1 MGTLLI
7 DEGLLDSEEDDE
19 VRYLA
24 RARTLAV
31 LRRADDGQK
40 RSIVEFLAESG
51 LAGIGAPRNDVE
63 PVVSLADANL
73 AGADL
78 ALLDYLRGA
87 DLTEA
92 DLSDADL
99 VRIDL
104 TEASLARSQP
114 DRADLTDA
122 HLPRADL
129 TDADLSNANLRLA
142 DLRGANLEDAKL
154 EDATGVTVEELEEQA
169 ASLEAATMPDGTE
182 HD

>member
-1 MGTLLI
+1 M
-7 DEGLLDSEEDDE
+7 
-19 VRYLA
+19 
-24 RARTLAV
+24 
-31 LRRADDGQK
+31 
-40 RSIVEFLAESG
+40 AESG
-51 LAGIGAPRNDVE
+51 LAGIGAPRNDVK

-73 AGADL
+73 AGAEL

-92 DLSDADL
+92 NLSDADL

-104 TEASLARSQP
+104 TEASLARAQL

-122 HLPRADL
+122 HLPRANL

-154 EDATGVTVEELEEQA
+154 EGADLSEADLEDATGVTVEELEEQA
-169 ASLEAATMPDGTE
+169 ASLEAATMPNGTE